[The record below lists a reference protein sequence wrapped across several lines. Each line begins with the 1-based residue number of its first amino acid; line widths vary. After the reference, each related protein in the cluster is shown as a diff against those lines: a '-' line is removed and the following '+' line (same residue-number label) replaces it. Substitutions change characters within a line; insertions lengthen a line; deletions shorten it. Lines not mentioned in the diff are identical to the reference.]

1 MNSMI
6 LGMLLLSMSMN
17 TLLPVS
23 EQIKAETLAPFTSEA
38 DTLADIYD
46 EADALI
52 ICMVEKSDS
61 RIDGYS
67 GAATKR
73 ALTKRLGDTRTD
85 YNLTVL
91 EGWKGEFEYGDELT
105 ISLPGGVFGNY
116 TVDFGVADLEFDE
129 YCSICFIALK
139 SDGDRYA
146 PILNGCAMLGD
157 FRDMNGDGM
166 IIVRHDEA
174 YPLTPAIEVTTFDG
188 IEKMSGLIALLDELA
203 APEETE
209 EAEEVEEAA
218 ESEETAESEEA
229 AEAEETEESAESD
242 TAE

>member
-23 EQIKAETLAPFTSEA
+23 EQIKADTLAPFTSEA

-52 ICMVEKSDS
+52 ICTVEKSDS

-139 SDGDRYA
+139 ADGDGYA

-157 FRDMNGDGM
+157 FWDMDGDGM

-203 APEETE
+203 APEE
-209 EAEEVEEAA
+209 VEEIEETEKVE
-218 ESEETAESEEA
+218 ESEEI
-229 AEAEETEESAESD
+229 EETEESEEIEETD